1 MKDYTVLWLETA
13 KENYRDIVQILK
25 LTMSAEAAR
34 EIFTQ
39 LIQDINRLAQFPNSN
54 PLVRHE
60 EFRDQG
66 VRMLISGEY
75 LCFYIVEESVVE
87 IHHIVH
93 RKRDY
98 CKLFTFHPGGKS
110 W

>member
-1 MKDYTVLWLETA
+1 MKDYTVVWLETA
-13 KENYRDIVQILK
+13 KENYIDIVQSMK
-25 LTMSAEAAR
+25 LTMSADAAR
-34 EIFTQ
+34 KIFTQ
-39 LIQDINRLAQFPNSN
+39 LVQDINQLAQFPNSN

-66 VRMLISGEY
+66 VRMLISGEF

-98 CKLFTFHPGGKS
+98 CKLFTFHPGGKRF
-110 W
+110 

>member
-1 MKDYTVLWLETA
+1 MKDYTVVWLETA
-13 KENYRDIVQILK
+13 KENYIDIVQSMK
-25 LTMSAEAAR
+25 LTMSADAAR
-34 EIFTQ
+34 KIFTQ
-39 LIQDINRLAQFPNSN
+39 LVQDINQLAQFPNSN

-98 CKLFTFHPGGKS
+98 CKLFIFHPGGKRF
-110 W
+110 

>member
-13 KENYRDIVQILK
+13 KENYRDIAQSLK

-34 EIFTQ
+34 KIFTR
-39 LIQDINRLAQFPNSN
+39 LVQDIDRLAQFPNSN

-66 VRMLISGEY
+66 VRMLIPGEY
-75 LCFYIVEESVVE
+75 LRFCDYRHSLTFYMM
-87 IHHIVH
+87 
-93 RKRDY
+93 
-98 CKLFTFHPGGKS
+98 
-110 W
+110 

>member
-13 KENYRDIVQILK
+13 KENYRDIVQSMK
-25 LTMSAEAAR
+25 STMSAEAAR
-34 EIFTQ
+34 KFFTQ
-39 LIQDINRLAQFPNSN
+39 LVQDINQLAQCPNSN

-98 CKLFTFHPGGKS
+98 GKLFTFHPGGKRF
-110 W
+110 

>member
-13 KENYRDIVQILK
+13 KENYRDIVQSLK

-34 EIFTQ
+34 EIFTR
-39 LIQDINRLAQFPNSN
+39 LVQDIDRLAQFPNSN
-54 PLVRHE
+54 LLVRHE
-60 EFRDQG
+60 EFRDQC

-98 CKLFTFHPGGKS
+98 CKLFTFHPGGK
-110 W
+110 

>member
-34 EIFTQ
+34 EIFTR
-39 LIQDINRLAQFPNSN
+39 LVQDINRLAQFPNSN

-66 VRMLISGEY
+66 VRMLIPGEY
-75 LCFYIVEESVVE
+75 LRFVTID
-87 IHHIVH
+87 I
-93 RKRDY
+93 
-98 CKLFTFHPGGKS
+98 P
-110 W
+110 